1 MRKHSKA
8 WNIVLMMASVASGL
22 LIIPPEAKA
31 EMIASRMQS
40 GKVLELV
47 RQQLG
52 CEIMQQQ
59 MQRFGL
65 SQAEARQIQTV
76 FGDARVVEEM
86 VRLQR
91 LAHHPRGGQ
100 AARGSRTTS
109 IQQNISSSLLTALQS
124 SVDAHMGADLQQKL
138 SKRARGVF
146 GDEKLIASRLSGDN
160 GAVDARKAL
169 AEARRMLTAEKLVA
183 LGMTEIDAGQTVAKL
198 KDSDI
203 DRIFEG
209 DLQIGYAAGLDLM
222 SGAGLLLLLVI
233 ILGIAAIIAGGAVT
247 VVFIVVAVIAMVYF
261 LAHDW

>member
-1 MRKHSKA
+1 MCKHGKA

-22 LIIPPEAKA
+22 LIVPPEAKA

-40 GKVLELV
+40 GQVLELV

-65 SQAEARQIQTV
+65 SASEARQIQVV
-76 FGDARVVEEM
+76 FQDSRVIEEM

-91 LAHHPRGGQ
+91 Q
-100 AARGSRTTS
+100 IARGSRTTS
-109 IQQNISSSLLTALQS
+109 IQPAMSGSLLTALQS
-124 SVDAHMGADLQQKL
+124 AVDAHMGVDLQQKL
-138 SKRARGVF
+138 SERAKGVF
-146 GDEKLIASRLSGDN
+146 GNERLIASRPSGEG

-169 AEARRMLTAEKLVA
+169 AQVRRTLTAEKLVA
-183 LGMTEIDAGQTVAKL
+183 LGMTREDAGQTVAKL

-203 DRIFEG
+203 DRIFKG
-209 DLQIGYAAGLDLM
+209 DLQIGYAAGLDLT

-247 VVFIVVAVIAMVYF
+247 IVFIVVAVIAMVYF